1 MENLKE
7 KITVKTTVNKP
18 INEVWKRWT
27 SPKDIVNWTFASA
40 DWHSPEAENDL
51 KIGGK
56 FRTRME
62 AKDGSMGFDFEGKYT
77 NVELH
82 KIIEYVLE
90 DGRNVL
96 ISFEDLNEKTLI
108 TETFDPETVNS
119 LAMQKD
125 GWQAILDNFKKYTE
139 SL

>member
-18 INEVWKRWT
+18 INEVWKSWT
-27 SPKDIVNWTFASA
+27 LPKNIVNWTFASI

-90 DGRNVL
+90 DGREVL
-96 ISFEDLNEKTLI
+96 ISFEDLNENTLI

-119 LAMQKD
+119 LEMQKD
-125 GWQAILDNFKKYTE
+125 GWQAILNNFKKYTE